1 MSSFKYINRELSGK
15 YPYIAFADAFHTM
28 RSMLLPVLYLL
39 GSEVPLADTY
49 HAIST
54 GYGGLLACLGGY
66 VYRRPVL
73 LTEHGIYTRER
84 EEEIIRA
91 KWVIPSLKTV
101 DFFLLY
107 VIRSNL

>member
-1 MSSFKYINRELSGK
+1 
-15 YPYIAFADAFHTM
+15 M

-39 GSEVPLADTY
+39 GSEVPQADTY

-84 EEEIIRA
+84 EEENHQGKMGNPIN
-91 KWVIPSLKTV
+91 LKTV